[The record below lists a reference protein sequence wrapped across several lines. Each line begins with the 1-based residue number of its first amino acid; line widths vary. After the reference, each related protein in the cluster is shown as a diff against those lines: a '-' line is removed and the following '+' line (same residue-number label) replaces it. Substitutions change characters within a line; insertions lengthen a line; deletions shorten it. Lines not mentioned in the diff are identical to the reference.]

1 MRIAFY
7 APMKPPDAPNPSGD
21 RRMARLLIAALGRA
35 GHEVSLASRFR
46 VWQGAPD
53 AVRQRRLAALGARLA
68 DRLAARWRTA
78 PAGRRPEL
86 WLSYHVH
93 YKAPDWIGPAVSR
106 ALGMPYVIAEA
117 SHAPKRAGGPW
128 AVGHEAAARAIRA
141 ADAVIGPNP
150 VDAACVAPLLR
161 DGVRWTALP
170 PFVEI
175 APLAAAA
182 AHRAGHRRA
191 LCAAHGIDPASPVLL
206 AVAMMRPGDK
216 LQSYR
221 VLAAAMARLVER
233 PWTLVIA
240 GDGAARTEIE
250 ALFAALPAGRLRW
263 LGERAPDQLAALYAA
278 ADLAVW
284 PAINEAYGMAILEAQ
299 AAGLAVI
306 AGRSGGVAGI
316 VRDGETGLL
325 TPAGDD
331 GAFAD
336 AVADLLADGPRRR
349 AMGKAASATAAR
361 DHSLDMAAAK
371 LDAALRAVVLRRHA
385 A

>member
-21 RRMARLLIAALGRA
+21 RRMARLLIAALGHA
-35 GHEVSLASRFR
+35 GHDVTLASRFR

-53 AVRQRRLAALGARLA
+53 EARQRRLGALGARLGA
-68 DRLAARWRTA
+68 RLAARWWAA
-78 PAGRRPEL
+78 PAASRPEL
-86 WLSYHVH
+86 WLSYPVH

-106 ALGMPYVIAEA
+106 ALGIPYVIAEA

-128 AVGHEAAARAIRA
+128 AVGHEAAAHAIHA
-141 ADAVIGPNP
+141 ADAIIGPNP
-150 VDAACVAPLLR
+150 VDAACVTPLLR

-170 PFVEI
+170 PFVET
-175 APLAAAA
+175 APLADTATQ
-182 AHRAGHRRA
+182 RARHRRA

-216 LQSYR
+216 LKSYR
-221 VLAAAMARLVER
+221 VLAAAMARLDDR

-240 GDGAARTEIE
+240 GDGVARAEVE
-250 ALFAALPAGRLRW
+250 ALFTALPAARVRW
-263 LGERAPDQLAALYAA
+263 LGERAPDALAALYAA
-278 ADLAVW
+278 ADILVW

-316 VRDGETGLL
+316 VRDGKTGLL

-331 GAFAD
+331 VAFAA
-336 AVADLLADGPRRR
+336 AVAELLGDAAGRQ
-349 AMGKAASATAAR
+349 AMGETASATAAR
-361 DHSLDMAAAK
+361 DHSLDMAAAM
-371 LDAALRAVVLRRHA
+371 LDAALRAVAAKRRA